1 VPQLSGRGKAIV
13 WVILTVA
20 LLAAI
25 AAVFLT
31 RIHRKR
37 PVSLSLTGA
46 VITQDEDPNKQLPIA
61 DVEITAAEGT
71 LAVGS
76 AKSDSSGL
84 FGIRLQAGVNRGEQ
98 VTLRFRHREYQ
109 PLDLNEIVGDK
120 LYVAPMVPIPHKTP
134 SEPGRTET
142 VVSNVTARYSLKAT
156 TELSVGS
163 AVKTFQVANTG
174 NVPCQGHAPCSPDG
188 KWKAAI
194 GSVTLEAGQGN
205 AFRNARISCIAGPCP
220 FTKIESD
227 GFPQTGSTL
236 RVSARNWSDTAT
248 FLVEAELVRPTVSDA
263 VRDSYPVIFGQTLSF
278 TLPAGAEGVS
288 IQAEMNAVPIVY
300 PLGPNLFL
308 TWAEC
313 NAREDSEHTRVYRCV
328 LKPGYRFL

>member
-1 VPQLSGRGKAIV
+1 MPQLSAGGKAIG
-13 WVILTVA
+13 WAILFVA

-25 AAVFLT
+25 AAVFVT
-31 RIHRKR
+31 RIYRR
-37 PVSLSLTGA
+37 QPVSLSLTGA
-46 VITQDEDPNKQLPIA
+46 VITQDEDPNKQLPVA
-61 DVEITAAEGT
+61 DVEISAAKGI
-71 LAVGS
+71 LAAGS
-76 AKSDSSGL
+76 AKSDSAGHFAIS
-84 FGIRLQAGVNRGEQ
+84 LQAGVNAGQQ

-120 LYVAPMVPIPHKTP
+120 LYVARMVPVPHTTP
-134 SEPGRTET
+134 SEPGRAET
-142 VVSNVTARYSLKAT
+142 VVANVVARYSLRAT
-156 TELSVGS
+156 AEMNVGS

-194 GSVTLEAGQGN
+194 GSATLEAGQGN
-205 AFRNARISCIAGPCP
+205 AFRNTRVSCIAGPCP

-227 GFPQTGSTL
+227 DFPQTGSTIQ
-236 RVSARNWSDTAT
+236 VSARNWSDTAT
-248 FLVEAELVRPTVSDA
+248 FLVEAEVVRPTVSDV

-288 IQAEMNAVPIVY
+288 IQAEMNGVPIVY

-308 TWAEC
+308 TWAKC

-328 LKPGYRFL
+328 LTPGYRFR